1 MTSIKGMAQQSHTFF
16 ISRLRL
22 QQKGFLLSSFVFKKM
37 NFSTKEFRLK
47 TRGIKAIFQKSTK
60 LLNMK
65 TLDNGK
71 IQ

>member
-1 MTSIKGMAQQSHTFF
+1 MTSIKGVAHK
-16 ISRLRL
+16 SRLFHFTPKTPTQRL
-22 QQKGFLLSSFVFKKM
+22 LVVLFCIQKM
-37 NFSTKEFRLK
+37 NFSTKKFRLK
-47 TRGIKAIFQKSTK
+47 ARGIKAIFQKSTK

>member
-1 MTSIKGMAQQSHTFF
+1 MTSIKGVAHK
-16 ISRLRL
+16 SRLFHFTTKTSTKRL
-22 QQKGFLLSSFVFKKM
+22 LVVLFCIQKM

-65 TLDNGK
+65 SLDNGK
-71 IQ
+71 FQ